1 MKSLIIYFSHKG
13 ENWMENGIENI
24 NKGNTEVFAE
34 IIKEATNGDLFE
46 VKEDKPYSNDYKKCC
61 DEAKIEID
69 NNERPKVKELLSSI
83 DEYDTIFIGGP
94 VWWSH
99 LPMPMFT
106 VLEKLDFKNKTVK
119 YFTTHEG
126 SGIGNVN
133 KDIDLLC
140 KGALIK
146 EPLAIRGCKVKEN
159 ESLIKE
165 WSLK

>member
-13 ENWMENGIENI
+13 ENYMENGIENI
-24 NKGNTEVFAE
+24 KKGNTEMVAE
-34 IIKEATNGDLFE
+34 IIKEATNADLFE
-46 VKEDKPYSNDYKKCC
+46 VIEEKPYSVNYKMCC
-61 DEAKIEID
+61 DEAKVEVD
-69 NNERPKVKELLSSI
+69 NNLRPKVKALLDSI

-94 VWWSH
+94 VWWGH

-106 VLEKLDFKNKTVK
+106 VLEKLDFNDKTIK

-126 SGIGNVN
+126 SEIGYVN
-133 KDIDLLC
+133 KDIALLC
-140 KGALIK
+140 KGAKVK